1 MIRWGSEAPS
11 PFRRDRGM
19 MKSRRIIAV
28 AASAVAMFTAGA
40 VLLAAEGSRSE
51 VSREPSAG
59 PPLLTQS
66 EAVSP
71 SDIDATVAALQDR
84 VRTGEASALDLARLG
99 AAHLQKART
108 TANPRFYALAAQAL
122 RKSLT
127 SEPSNVSALLGMG
140 ELALARH
147 DFSDALEWGRRAHA
161 VDKYSSTAW
170 GVIGDA
176 QVGLGRYSPGFN
188 AYQRMVNL
196 LPNLSSFAR
205 VSYARELTGDIPG
218 AIDAMRRA
226 ARSGALIAENR
237 AWTATQL
244 GDLYLGTGQLEEAQR
259 HYRAARRAA
268 PDFTP
273 ALAGLGRV
281 QAAHGRTRAAID
293 TYKRVVARLPLPQY
307 VMTLGDLYDIAGRP
321 VDSAH
326 QYELVVAQQELFDAN
341 GVLPDVEMTLFF
353 ADQGGDPTTA
363 LALGQKQYRARK
375 SVQVA
380 DALAWSLYRNGRFSE
395 AHRVMARALRLG
407 TRDATIHYHAG
418 MIATVV
424 GMRNRAVRH
433 LSSALEINPHFSILY
448 ADSARRTLVRLEKT
462 S

>member
-1 MIRWGSEAPS
+1 
-11 PFRRDRGM
+11 
-19 MKSRRIIAV
+19 MKSRRIIAA

-40 VLLAAEGSRSE
+40 VLLAAEGSRLD
-51 VSREPSAG
+51 VSRGRSAG

-71 SDIDATVAALQDR
+71 SDIDATIASLQER
-84 VRTGEASALDLARLG
+84 VRMGQASALDLARLG

-108 TANPRFYALAAQAL
+108 TGNPRFYAVAAKAL
-122 RKSLT
+122 RKSLN

-147 DFSDALEWGRRAHA
+147 DFSAALEWGRKAREA
-161 VDKYSSTAW
+161 DRYSSTAW

-176 QVGLGRYSPGFN
+176 DVGLGRYSRGFK

-196 LPNLSSFAR
+196 LPNLASFAR
-205 VSYARELTGDIPG
+205 VSYARELTGDIRG

-244 GDLYLGTGQLEEAQR
+244 GDLHLGSGQLEEAQR
-259 HYRAARRAA
+259 HYRAARRLA

-281 QAAHGRTRAAID
+281 QAARGRTAAAIHS
-293 TYKRVVARLPLPQY
+293 YRQVVARLPLPQY

-321 VDSAH
+321 ADSAR
-326 QYELVVAQQELFDAN
+326 QYDLVEAQQELFEAN
-341 GVLPDVEMTLFF
+341 GVVPDVEMTVFF
-353 ADQGGDPTTA
+353 ADQGGDPSTA
-363 LALGQKQYRARK
+363 LALAREQYRERK

-380 DALAWSLYRNGRFSE
+380 DALAWALYKNGNLSE
-395 AHRVMARALRLG
+395 AQRVMARALRLG

-418 MIATVV
+418 MIATAA
-424 GMRNRAVRH
+424 GKRERGVRH
-433 LSSALEINPHFSILY
+433 LTLALGTNPHFSILY
-448 ADSARRTLVRLEKT
+448 ADSARRTLARLEKT